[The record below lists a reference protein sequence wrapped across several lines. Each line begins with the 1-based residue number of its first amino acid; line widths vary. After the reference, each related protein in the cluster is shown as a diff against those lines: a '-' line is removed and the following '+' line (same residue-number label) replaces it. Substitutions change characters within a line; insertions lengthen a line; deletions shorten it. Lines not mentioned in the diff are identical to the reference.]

1 MPYFR
6 DIPMKTILLMNFI
19 LGIVTGWFFVQGIK
33 LLLGLC
39 VFGGL
44 QMKGIFYRVLGVQ
57 LSFLVF
63 IIVWLI
69 DQKYWQ
75 KHRPKGQPVVTK
87 KTAADYGKAVLT
99 VLAYAVG
106 AGIINLIRLL

>member
-6 DIPMKTILLMNFI
+6 DLPMKTILLMNFI
-19 LGIVTGWFFVQGIK
+19 LGLVTGWFFVQGIK
-33 LLLGLC
+33 LMLGLC

-44 QMKGIFYRVLGVQ
+44 KMTGYFYRLLGLQ

-75 KHRPKGQPVVTK
+75 KHRQKGYPVALK
-87 KTAADYGKAVLT
+87 KTAEDYGKAVLT
-99 VLAYAVG
+99 VLAYAAG